1 MESLFLFNSFLQKK
15 ERFVSSNKKVALY
28 VCGITPYDV
37 THLGHA
43 FTYTAFDVLV
53 RYLRQKGYQVRYA
66 QNLTDIDDDILLRAE
81 KVKENWRALGEK
93 NAERFLEE
101 MRWLNNNPPDY
112 YVRATDYIPEM
123 IGVIQKLERSGFAY
137 ANKGSVYFN
146 VAKDKHYGEL
156 SKFSHQEMLVI
167 ANQRGN
173 NPDDPLKHD
182 PLDFVLWQKEKP
194 GEPSWSSP
202 WGMGRP
208 GWHIECSAMAMRRL
222 GATVDIHGGGS
233 DLLFPHHE
241 SSRAQSER
249 ATGKPF
255 ARYWMHV
262 GMMRYQGEK
271 MSKSLGNLVLIADLQ
286 KHYRANVVRIYL
298 LSHHYRSAFEFF
310 EGDLKEVQEKSERFM
325 SVWRAPSGQGNVLDY
340 QSFQKRFHEAMNDDL
355 NTPQALNV
363 LDELA
368 KAILR
373 GSSEKQRI
381 AEAKAFLN
389 EAFQVLGLMMEFR

>member
-1 MESLFLFNSFLQKK
+1 MEGLFLFNSFSQKK
-15 ERFVSSNKKVALY
+15 ERFTSPKKEVTLY
-28 VCGITPYDV
+28 VCGITPYGV

-43 FTYTAFDVLV
+43 FTYIAFDVLV
-53 RYLRQKGYQVRYA
+53 RYLRHKSYRVRYT
-66 QNLTDIDDDILLRAE
+66 QNLTDIDDDILTRAK

-101 MRWLNNNPPDY
+101 MRWLNNNPPDW
-112 YVRATDYIPEM
+112 YVRATDYVPEM
-123 IGVIQKLERSGFAY
+123 IEVIQKLGKRGVAY
-137 ANKGSVYFN
+137 ANKGSVYFA

-156 SKFSHQEMLVI
+156 SKLAREGMLVI

-182 PLDFVLWQKEKP
+182 PLDFVLWQKKRS

-208 GWHIECSAMAMRRL
+208 GWHIECSAMATKRL
-222 GATVDIHGGGS
+222 GQTIDIHGGGS

-255 ARYWMHV
+255 VRYWMHT

-271 MSKSLGNLVLIADLQ
+271 MSKSLGNLVLVADLQ
-286 KHYRANVVRIYL
+286 KQHRANVIRLYL

-310 EGDLKEVQEKSERFM
+310 KADLKRAEEMNKRLM
-325 SVWRAPSGQGNVLDY
+325 SVWRAPSGQGSELAMHSFRKRFYDAMDDDLDTPSAINVLG
-340 QSFQKRFHEAMNDDL
+340 
-355 NTPQALNV
+355 
-363 LDELA
+363 ELA
-368 KAILR
+368 TAILR
-373 GSSEKQRI
+373 GSSDKQRI
-381 AEAKAFLN
+381 AEAKALLN
-389 EAFQVLGLMMEFR
+389 EAFQVLGLVVEFR